1 MTRGAILG
9 TGSCLPINRLTNADL
24 EKMVDTSD
32 EWITTRTGIHCRH
45 IAGPGESTSKLSATA
60 ARRALEMAGVAAAEI
75 GMIVVGTI
83 SSEMTMPSCAC
94 LVQKEIGAINAFAFD
109 VSAACSGFVY
119 GLELADKQIRANPDL
134 KALVIGAETLSAHV
148 NWQDRNTCVLFGD
161 GAGAVVVGAAED
173 DRGLLASKLFS
184 DGRLWDLLSMS
195 AAPSLNPF
203 IDMSPEE
210 AGGFDPLLLGKPFS
224 TEGSYIKMVGRE
236 VFKNAV
242 RAMED
247 SIAQTLALAGLNGA
261 DIDLVIPHQANIRI
275 LKSLGERIG
284 IDQEKIYINIHKYG
298 NTSAA
303 TIPIALDEANREGRL
318 REGDLLLLCAFG
330 GGFTWGAEILRW

>member
-1 MTRGAILG
+1 
-9 TGSCLPINRLTNADL
+9 
-24 EKMVDTSD
+24 
-32 EWITTRTGIHCRH
+32 
-45 IAGPGESTSKLSATA
+45 
-60 ARRALEMAGVAAAEI
+60 
-75 GMIVVGTI
+75 
-83 SSEMTMPSCAC
+83 MTMPSCAC
-94 LVQKEIGAINAFAFD
+94 LVQKEIGAVNAFAFD
-109 VSAACSGFVY
+109 VSAACSGFVF

-134 KALVIGAETLSAHV
+134 KVLIIGAENLSART

-161 GAGAVVVGAAED
+161 GAGAVVVGAATD
-173 DRGLLASKLFS
+173 GRGILAGKLFS

-195 AAPSLNPF
+195 AAPSLNPY

-210 AGGFDPLLLGKPFS
+210 AGEFDPSRLGKPFS
-224 TEGSYIKMVGRE
+224 TESPCIKMVGRE

-247 SIAQTLALAGLNGA
+247 SIAQALSLAGLTGA

-318 REGDLLLLCAFG
+318 REGNLLLLCAFG
-330 GGFTWGAEILRW
+330 GGFTWGSQILRW